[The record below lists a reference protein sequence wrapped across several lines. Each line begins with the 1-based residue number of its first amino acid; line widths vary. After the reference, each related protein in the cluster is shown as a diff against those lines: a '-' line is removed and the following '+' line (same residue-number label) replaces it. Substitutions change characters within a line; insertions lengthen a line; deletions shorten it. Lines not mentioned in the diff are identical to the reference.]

1 MKWVVF
7 CIFLFTIR
15 YMSMYVWFSFVMSV
29 VCEVLEAS
37 GCGEAVLVCISL
49 CFDSA
54 TLDAVSHY

>member
-1 MKWVVF
+1 
-7 CIFLFTIR
+7 
-15 YMSMYVWFSFVMSV
+15 MYVWFSFVMSV

-54 TLDAVSHY
+54 TLDAVSHYLDET